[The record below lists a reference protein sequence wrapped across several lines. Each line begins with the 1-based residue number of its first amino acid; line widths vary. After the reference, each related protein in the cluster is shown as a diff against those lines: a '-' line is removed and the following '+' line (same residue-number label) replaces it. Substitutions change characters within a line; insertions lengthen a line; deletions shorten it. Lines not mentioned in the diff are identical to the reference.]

1 MKTSIL
7 YTVFIIAVSSAVT
20 ISCKKE
26 KQAAA
31 NDPYNL
37 DVNLTGSGNATG
49 SILFRQDPDTI
60 KIVTLETKVDKLL
73 PNHEYLL
80 QRAVDT
86 QIDGNCTGTM
96 WLTLGKGLTPRSI
109 FTDPYGKGTEILWRD
124 LSALASG
131 TVFDIHF
138 QILDA
143 ANMSILLNSGCHQYT
158 VR

>member
-7 YTVFIIAVSSAVT
+7 YTVFIIPLSSAVT

-26 KQAAA
+26 KQAAG

-37 DVNLTGSGNATG
+37 DEYLTGSDNATG

-73 PNHEYLL
+73 PNFEYLFY
-80 QRAVDT
+80 RAVDT
-86 QIDGNCTGTM
+86 QIDGIRTGTM

-131 TVFDIHF
+131 KVFNIHF

-143 ANMSILLNSGCHQYT
+143 ANMSVVLTSGCHQYT